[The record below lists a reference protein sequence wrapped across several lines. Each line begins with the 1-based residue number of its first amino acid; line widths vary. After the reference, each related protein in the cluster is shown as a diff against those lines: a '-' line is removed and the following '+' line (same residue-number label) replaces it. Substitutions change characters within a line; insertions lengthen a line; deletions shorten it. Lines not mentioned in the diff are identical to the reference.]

1 MSHSLARI
9 NTSKK
14 DPYLKQKIMS
24 ASPEQL
30 ISYIYDAI
38 LIACRNED
46 QERVLR
52 GVSSL
57 INSLDFKYEEI
68 AIPMFQMYDY
78 CQEQGRQKNYAQ
90 VESIITEFKSAWSEA
105 MNVS

>member
-1 MSHSLARI
+1 MSHSLTRPNLA
-9 NTSKK
+9 KK

-30 ISYIYDAI
+30 ISYIYDAV
-38 LIACRNED
+38 LIACRTED

-52 GVSSL
+52 GISGL
-57 INSLDFKYEEI
+57 IDALNFKHQDI
-68 AIPMFQMYDY
+68 AVPMFQLYQY
-78 CQEQGRQKNYAQ
+78 CQDQARVRNFEQ
-90 VESIITEFKSAWSEA
+90 VETIITEFKLAWTEA